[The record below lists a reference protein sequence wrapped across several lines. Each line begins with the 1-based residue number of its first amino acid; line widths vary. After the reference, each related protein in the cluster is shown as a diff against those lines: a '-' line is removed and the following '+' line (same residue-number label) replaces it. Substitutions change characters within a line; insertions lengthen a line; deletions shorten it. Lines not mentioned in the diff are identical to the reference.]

1 VSQLFFDFYQ
11 THKIDNFKEEDF
23 LHFAENQNA
32 CALLDNF
39 FADFFDNKF
48 FKNLIIFGESC
59 VGKTHLLNIYANK
72 FQLEIISLSQ
82 LNDIQP
88 LDYFHQKQIYILDD
102 LSLFQDENKI
112 LQIINCASE
121 VNAGLILIYRKFENY
136 QTPDL
141 NSRIQNML
149 SVNIENY
156 SPAHLKIIFANILA
170 RKQIYLNQKLLDLI
184 FKKTIAT
191 APDIVFMA
199 KKVEEIFNISG
210 KKPSADDF
218 NFIF

>member
-1 VSQLFFDFYQ
+1 
-11 THKIDNFKEEDF
+11 
-23 LHFAENQNA
+23 
-32 CALLDNF
+32 
-39 FADFFDNKF
+39 
-48 FKNLIIFGESC
+48 
-59 VGKTHLLNIYANK
+59 VGKTHILHIYAK
-72 FQLEIISLSQ
+72 KYKLEIITASQ
-82 LNDIQP
+82 LTEIHP

-112 LQIINCASE
+112 LQIINCANE

-184 FKKTIAT
+184 FKKKISTPADIA
-191 APDIVFMA
+191 FMA
-199 KKVEEIFNISG
+199 KKIEEISNISG
-210 KKPSADDF
+210 KKITAELL
-218 NFIF
+218 NLK

>member
-11 THKIDNFKEEDF
+11 THIIDNFKEEDF
-23 LHFAENQNA
+23 LHFAENKNA
-32 CALLDNF
+32 TILLDNF
-39 FADFFDNKF
+39 FKDFLKNKF
-48 FKNLIIFGESC
+48 FKNIIIYGDSC

-72 FQLEIISLSQ
+72 FRLEIISLSK
-82 LNDIQP
+82 LDDLQP

-112 LQIINCASE
+112 LQIINCANE

-156 SPAHLKIIFANILA
+156 SPAHLKIIFANILT

-184 FKKTIAT
+184 FKKKISTPADIA
-191 APDIVFMA
+191 FMA
-199 KKVEEIFNISG
+199 KKIEEISNISG
-210 KKPSADDF
+210 KKITAELL
-218 NFIF
+218 NLK

>member
-1 VSQLFFDFYQ
+1 MSQLFFDFYQ

-23 LHFAENQNA
+23 LHFTENQNA

-48 FKNLIIFGESC
+48 FKNLIIYGDSC

-72 FQLEIISLSQ
+72 FRLEIISLSQ
-82 LNDIQP
+82 LDDLQP
-88 LDYFHQKQIYILDD
+88 LDYFRQKQIYILDD
-102 LSLFQDENKI
+102 LSLFQNENKI
-112 LQIINCASE
+112 LQIINCANE

-184 FKKTIAT
+184 FKKKISTPADIA
-191 APDIVFMA
+191 FMA
-199 KKVEEIFNISG
+199 KKIEEISNISG
-210 KKPSADDF
+210 KKITAELL
-218 NFIF
+218 NLK

>member
-23 LHFAENQNA
+23 LHFTENQNA

-72 FQLEIISLSQ
+72 FRLEIISLSQ
-82 LNDIQP
+82 LDDLQP

-102 LSLFQDENKI
+102 LSLFQNENKI
-112 LQIINCASE
+112 LQIINCANE

-156 SPAHLKIIFANILA
+156 SPTHLKIIFANILA
-170 RKQIYLNQKLLDLI
+170 RKQIYLSQKLLDLI

-191 APDIVFMA
+191 PPDIVFMA

-210 KKPSADDF
+210 KKLSNQDIIL
-218 NFIF
+218 NI